1 VLRLRTLIDKINQSD
16 PIFGSL
22 LTVAAVRALVPG
34 SRLIRRG
41 DLRFKTETEARLRDR
56 EFCDEVIAALEM
68 MAHDL
73 LNVPSCDGS
82 AIEVADNAIGI
93 DRGLSECVDAI
104 ITSPPYLNGTN
115 YFRNAKLE
123 LWFTREL
130 KDQRDLRRLRFEAIT
145 AGINDVTTGKTA
157 ARAKVFQDR
166 RLQGIVRR
174 LRRDSYDTRIGDMV
188 ATYFA
193 DMWLALTSCT
203 SRLEKRGIIALDIG
217 DSRYGEIHVPTDA
230 ILASALEALGLQ
242 KVGEVCLRQR
252 ASRGGFPL
260 RETLLIYSKV

>member
-1 VLRLRTLIDKINQSD
+1 MSPDEALASARWEACERAAAHAWDAS
-16 PIFGSL
+16 
-22 LTVAAVRALVPG
+22 VALW
-34 SRLIRRG
+34 SS
-41 DLRFKTETEARLRDR
+41 EARLRDR
-56 EFCDEVIAALEM
+56 EFCDEVVAALDM

-93 DRGLSECVDAI
+93 DQRLPECVDAI

-123 LWFTREL
+123 LWFSREL

-157 ARAKVFQDR
+157 ARASVFQDK

-203 SRLEKRGIIALDIG
+203 GRLAKHGIIALDIG
-217 DSRYGEIHVPTDA
+217 DSRYGEIYVPTDA

-242 KVGEVCLRQR
+242 KVDDVCLRQR

-260 RETLLIYSKV
+260 REALLIYSKV